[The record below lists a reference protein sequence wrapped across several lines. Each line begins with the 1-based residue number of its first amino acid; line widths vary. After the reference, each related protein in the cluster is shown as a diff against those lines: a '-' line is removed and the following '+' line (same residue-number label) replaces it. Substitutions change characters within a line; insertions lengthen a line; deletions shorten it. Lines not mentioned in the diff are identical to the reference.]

1 MFDQLRED
9 IACIHERDPAARSRI
24 EILTCY
30 PGLHAILV
38 HRLAHGLWRR
48 GWYWAGRFVSHLGRL
63 LTGIEIHPGARIGR
77 RVFIDHGFGVVIGE
91 TAEIGDDCTIY
102 QGVTLGGTR
111 LYKGEKRH
119 PTLEEGVVVGAGAQ
133 ILGGFTVGAHARI
146 GSNAVV
152 IKPVPAGATA
162 VGNPARVILP
172 EDHTAPAPAAG
183 DAQGTAATR
192 DAGDG
197 AGARQPDA
205 TPATVARRATPS
217 PCEEGAPPSQSEWA
231 ARPLQ
236 ELLQRGRQE
245 SASADGTASQ
255 EDFAP
260 YGVSRAD
267 DDPLVKVL
275 HELINHTAQQDARIQ
290 RLCSA
295 LEDLGQRIENGQHPL
310 DAERLNRMVE

>member
-9 IACIHERDPAARSRI
+9 IACIHDRDPAARSRI

-63 LTGIEIHPGARIGR
+63 FTGIEIHPGARIGR

-172 EDHTAPAPAAG
+172 EDHAASDAAKDTTPAATTSGHADPSKSG
-183 DAQGTAATR
+183 DDRARTATR
-192 DAGDG
+192 PSG
-197 AGARQPDA
+197 
-205 TPATVARRATPS
+205 S
-217 PCEEGAPPSQSEWA
+217 PCQEEIQPSHTEWA

-236 ELLQRGRQE
+236 ELLQRGRSG
-245 SASADGTASQ
+245 SATPGAVAQ

-260 YGVSRAD
+260 YGVGRAD

-275 HELINHTAQQDARIQ
+275 HELINHTAQQDARIH

-295 LEDLGQRIENGQHPL
+295 LEDLGQRIENGQRPL

>member
-9 IACIHERDPAARSRI
+9 IACIHQRDPAARSRI

-30 PGLHAILV
+30 PGLHAILI
-38 HRLAHGLWRR
+38 HRLGHGLWRR

-63 LTGIEIHPGARIGR
+63 LTGIEIHPGAVIGR

-133 ILGGFTVGAHARI
+133 ILGGFTVGAHARV

-172 EDHTAPAPAAG
+172 EDQTPKTAACSPDSDTAAG
-183 DAQGTAATR
+183 QA
-192 DAGDG
+192 
-197 AGARQPDA
+197 
-205 TPATVARRATPS
+205 
-217 PCEEGAPPSQSEWA
+217 EWA

-236 ELLQRGRQE
+236 ELLQRGRT
-245 SASADGTASQ
+245 ASAHPEGDPTAQ
-255 EDFAP
+255 GDFAP
-260 YGVSRAD
+260 YGVGRTD

-275 HELINHTAQQDARIQ
+275 HELIDHTAQQDARIQ
-290 RLCSA
+290 RLCTA
-295 LEDLGQRIENGQHPL
+295 LEDLGQRIDNGQHPL
-310 DAERLNRMVE
+310 DAARLNRMVE